1 MKEIA
6 KYSGVIVM
14 LIGVALLAIPFF
26 QGATNNTNL
35 LIGLILVIE
44 CFLGHIYVNNMKK
57 GTVLSTILWAI
68 ILLIVPF
75 LLFFGAKKIAY
86 NAEEYTLYN

>member
-6 KYSGVIVM
+6 KYSGIIVM
-14 LIGVALLAIPFF
+14 LIGVAVLAIPFF
-26 QGATNNTNL
+26 QGATNNINL

-44 CFLGHIYVNNMKK
+44 GFFGHIYVNSMKK
-57 GTVLSTILWAI
+57 GTLLSTILWAI

-75 LLFFGAKKIAY
+75 FFFFGIKKLAY
-86 NAEEYTLYN
+86 NSEEYAF